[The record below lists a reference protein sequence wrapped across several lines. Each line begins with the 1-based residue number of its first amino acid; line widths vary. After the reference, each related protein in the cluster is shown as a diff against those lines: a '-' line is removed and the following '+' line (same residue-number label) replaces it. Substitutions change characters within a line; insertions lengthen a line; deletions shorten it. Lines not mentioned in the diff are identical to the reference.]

1 LDRAVPIA
9 VKLQLAERILSTS
22 RIRLNYKRSIFNAI
36 ARVLF
41 YTGVLNLFNRFANKF
56 EYNKNEEGKLGFPFV
71 KRRKAGN
78 VQILV
83 YHRVNDDSDAFF
95 PGTPIEVFKNQMEY
109 LAENFNICS
118 LDSAVEKMVSKDV
131 PDNTVV
137 ITFDDGYRDNY
148 LNAFPTLKNLSIP
161 ATIFLATDAIGSKR
175 VLWHDRVFSAFRET
189 RVPVLRG
196 LGNDSRTYHLKSVE
210 EKRFAQAEVLK
221 FIRSLDDQ
229 ERSRWIDFLVEKLEV
244 VDCREVPGLMLSWE
258 EIRVMHENGISFG
271 SHTITHPILSRL
283 SLDRAQEEIQKS
295 KAIIEERLRNPIRTF
310 AYPNGSGNDFN
321 ESTKSILKEAGYVC
335 AVTTKFGANESDHD
349 LFDLRRATPWDQDLC
364 SFGLRLNYYKLCS

>member
-1 LDRAVPIA
+1 MILELWHRTYRNPDTLRTNLTRSKRRLDRSVFHCGSSVSSVDSPFPILFLGHVA
-9 VKLQLAERILSTS
+9 NLQLAKRIHPQADSFELQAQ
-22 RIRLNYKRSIFNAI
+22 IFNAI

-41 YTGVLNLFNRFANKF
+41 YTGVLNLFNRFVNKF

-95 PGTPIEVFKNQMEY
+95 PGTPIDVFKNQMEY
-109 LAENFNICS
+109 LAANFNICS
-118 LDSAVEKMVSKDV
+118 LDEAVERMVSKDV

-148 LNAFPTLKNLSIP
+148 LNAFPMLKNLSIP

-196 LGNDSRTYHLKSVE
+196 LVMIHEPIALNTLK
-210 EKRFAQAEVLK
+210 RNYLLK
-221 FIRSLDDQ
+221 
-229 ERSRWIDFLVEKLEV
+229 
-244 VDCREVPGLMLSWE
+244 M
-258 EIRVMHENGISFG
+258 
-271 SHTITHPILSRL
+271 
-283 SLDRAQEEIQKS
+283 
-295 KAIIEERLRNPIRTF
+295 
-310 AYPNGSGNDFN
+310 
-321 ESTKSILKEAGYVC
+321 
-335 AVTTKFGANESDHD
+335 
-349 LFDLRRATPWDQDLC
+349 RR
-364 SFGLRLNYYKLCS
+364 